1 MSSSDYIWLTLG
13 THHYV
18 VVNGSREVVS
28 RLTSNVRHIHL
39 SSCITRIQPDNGDS
53 RLVSITCNT
62 PEDTTV
68 HTGFHH
74 VIFATQAPRAV
85 PLLQSYLASLPA
97 EAIQRNAIAAQ
108 IESLSAFRYTS
119 TIVVNHTDDSLIPD
133 RPGDRRDL
141 NLVTVDRSG
150 CGNAEGSV
158 KSSCFKGVPLTAL
171 VSETHTM
178 ATQVLPVPT
187 GYAKELPQVYQ
198 TTNPIIA
205 PREGTVVSVAVL
217 ERAVL
222 TLEAKRSL
230 QGLHEETGRRWWQCR
245 VESSAKLGRL
255 QGAGRM
261 DGAGVVHGVWICGSF
276 AYGGIPL
283 LEGCVVSARTVV
295 EQGLLASEGV
305 AVKNSPW

>member
-1 MSSSDYIWLTLG
+1 
-13 THHYV
+13 
-18 VVNGSREVVS
+18 
-28 RLTSNVRHIHL
+28 
-39 SSCITRIQPDNGDS
+39 
-53 RLVSITCNT
+53 LVSITCNT
-62 PEDTTV
+62 PKDTTV

-74 VIFATQAPRAV
+74 VIFATQAHRAV
-85 PLLQSYLASLPA
+85 PLLQSYLSSLPA
-97 EAIQRNAIAAQ
+97 EAVQREAITAQ

-119 TIVVNHTDDSLIPD
+119 TIVINHTDDSLIPD
-133 RPGDRRDL
+133 RPRNRRDL
-141 NLVTVDRSG
+141 NLVTVDRG
-150 CGNAEGSV
+150 YAGEGSV
-158 KSSCFKGVPLTAL
+158 VRRRSSFKGVPLTGL

-187 GYAKELPQVYQ
+187 GYAAELPQVYQ

-205 PREGTVVSVAVL
+205 PREGSVVSVAVL

-230 QGLHEETGRRWWQCR
+230 QGLHQETGRRWWQCR

-261 DGAGVVHGVWICGSF
+261 DVRSVPGVWICGSF

-305 AVKNSPW
+305 EVENSPW